1 MNKRLTNSIKIIFL
15 VFWISPWH
23 GLSQN
28 TVKDINALKDIGDFI
43 SLKAPDTLASLKVGK
58 LYLPVLPILG
68 YAPANGFLV
77 GAGLAPGI
85 LIDSISNTHLS
96 TGLANFQITSLGQK
110 NINFRHNIYTSR
122 DNFILQGDWRLLF
135 FSQPTFGLGIND
147 FPPVF
152 SLNGLDLNELE
163 EDGAQPMKFNYFRFY
178 ETVLKRISG
187 RFYAG
192 AGLFIDY
199 HWKIN
204 DERLVLSDTN
214 PFFTSHYAYSSVE
227 GFDATRYT
235 TNGLII
241 RGVFDNRDNSVNSY
255 KGFYLDAAM
264 RFNSTLLGSDKNS
277 TQVLLELRKYHTLI
291 ENAQHLAFW
300 LTGSYILSGTMPYL
314 ALPSIGW
321 DTYNRSGRGFIQGRF
336 RGRNMLMAE
345 AEWRFRL
352 TKSGFLGG
360 VVFLNTLTTE
370 NKYIN
375 QAFAEKFVLG
385 YGTGLRIKMN
395 KETRTN
401 ICVDFGFGSEG
412 SKGIYFGLQEV
423 F

>member
-15 VFWISPWH
+15 VLWISPWH
-23 GLSQN
+23 GVSQN
-28 TVKDINALKDIGDFI
+28 TVKDLNALKDIGDFI

-147 FPPVF
+147 FPPAF

-178 ETVLKRISG
+178 ETVLKRIKG
-187 RFYAG
+187 RLYAG
-192 AGLFIDY
+192 IGLYLDY
-199 HWKIN
+199 HWNIQ
-204 DERLVLSDTN
+204 DERLSLDNES
-214 PFFTSHYAYSSVE
+214 PFFTSHYTYSIIE
-227 GFDATRYT
+227 GFNVNKYI
-235 TNGLII
+235 TNGLMF
-241 RGVFDNRDNSVNSY
+241 RTVYDNRDNSVNPY
-255 KGFYLDAAM
+255 KGFYLDAGF

-277 TQVLLELRKYHTLI
+277 TQVLLEARKYLTLK

-345 AEWRFRL
+345 AEWRFRI

-360 VVFLNTLTTE
+360 VVFLNTLTTD

-385 YGTGLRIKMN
+385 YGTGLRVKMS

-401 ICVDFGFGSEG
+401 ICIDFGFGSDG

>member
-1 MNKRLTNSIKIIFL
+1 M
-15 VFWISPWH
+15 
-23 GLSQN
+23 
-28 TVKDINALKDIGDFI
+28 
-43 SLKAPDTLASLKVGK
+43 
-58 LYLPVLPILG
+58 
-68 YAPANGFLV
+68 
-77 GAGLAPGI
+77 
-85 LIDSISNTHLS
+85 
-96 TGLANFQITSLGQK
+96 
-110 NINFRHNIYTSR
+110 
-122 DNFILQGDWRLLF
+122 
-135 FSQPTFGLGIND
+135 
-147 FPPVF
+147 
-152 SLNGLDLNELE
+152 
-163 EDGAQPMKFNYFRFY
+163 
-178 ETVLKRISG
+178 
-187 RFYAG
+187 
-192 AGLFIDY
+192 
-199 HWKIN
+199 
-204 DERLVLSDTN
+204 
-214 PFFTSHYAYSSVE
+214 
-227 GFDATRYT
+227 
-235 TNGLII
+235 
-241 RGVFDNRDNSVNSY
+241 
-255 KGFYLDAAM
+255 
-264 RFNSTLLGSDKNS
+264 
-277 TQVLLELRKYHTLI
+277 LLEARKYLTLK

-345 AEWRFRL
+345 AEWRFSI

>member
-15 VFWISPWH
+15 VLWISPWN
-23 GLSQN
+23 GVSQN
-28 TVKDINALKDIGDFI
+28 TDKDLNALKDIGDFI
-43 SLKAPDTLASLKVGK
+43 STKTPDTLASLKVGK

-68 YAPANGFLV
+68 YAPANGFVV
-77 GAGLAPGI
+77 GVGLAPGF
-85 LIDSISNTHLS
+85 LLDSSHHTHLS
-96 TGLANFQITSLGQK
+96 TGLANVQLTSRSQTNL
-110 NINFRHNIYTSR
+110 NFRHNIYTRR
-122 DNFILQGDWRLLF
+122 DNYIFQGDWRLLF

-147 FPPVF
+147 FPPAF

-163 EDGAQPMKFNYFRFY
+163 DDGAQPMKFNYFRFY
-178 ETVLKRISG
+178 ETVLKRIKG

-199 HWKIN
+199 HWAIN
-204 DERLVLSDTN
+204 DERLVLSGTN
-214 PFFTSHYAYSSVE
+214 PFFTSHYTYSSIE
-227 GFDATRYT
+227 GFDATRYA

-241 RGVFDNRDNSVNSY
+241 RGLYDNRDNAVNPY
-255 KGFYLDAAM
+255 KGFYLDAGM
-264 RFNSTLLGSDKNS
+264 RFNSKLLGSDKNS
-277 TQVLLELRKYHTLI
+277 TQLLLELRKYLTLK

-314 ALPSIGW
+314 ALPSLGW

-360 VVFLNTLTTE
+360 VVFVNTLTTD

-385 YGTGLRIKMN
+385 YGTGLRVKMS

-401 ICVDFGFGSEG
+401 ICIDFGFGSEG